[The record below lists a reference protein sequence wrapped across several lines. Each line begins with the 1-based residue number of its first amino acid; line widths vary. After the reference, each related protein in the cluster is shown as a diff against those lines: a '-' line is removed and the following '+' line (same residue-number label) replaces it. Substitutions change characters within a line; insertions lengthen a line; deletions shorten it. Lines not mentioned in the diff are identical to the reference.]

1 MEHGYYNILDMEID
15 SYKDQFL
22 SEMYDDTRISIDGIH
37 CDEAFTYIWNLI
49 KVSDKLWKA
58 TVQIRC
64 FENNERE
71 FFDYACLCYQKRFG
85 TIAEWSVPKSQYDFY
100 TVTVYIEKDMSL
112 FEAYNYIMH
121 IRDRIIE
128 DTGCCKNKTLCAD
141 VRGLIN
147 SRMPVYQR
155 AMNKVKL
162 ELENFITDNESNV
175 GKIIDITG
183 RVKEIKS
190 IEEKVYRKSISQY
203 EALDRFD
210 DLAGVRCICE
220 YLNDVYEVLMYIK
233 GNPLINVLEIDDK
246 IKKPS
251 EQGYR
256 GIHVIVAVDVYYHGT
271 LYSGVKV
278 EVQLRTAFQNAWST
292 KTHVLTYK
300 KEQHEIAHQLQTM
313 YELGEKL
320 YKADLV
326 AQKIKQA
333 L

>member
-1 MEHGYYNILDMEID
+1 MEHGFYSIWEMDID
-15 SYKDQFL
+15 SYKDQLL
-22 SEMYDDTRISIDGIH
+22 SEMYDDTRISFDYIYLE
-37 CDEAFTYIWNLI
+37 EAYPDIWNLMKI
-49 KVSDKLWKA
+49 SEMLWRA

-64 FENNERE
+64 FENKEKDYFE
-71 FFDYACLCYQKRFG
+71 YACRCYQKQFS
-85 TIAEWSVPKSQYDFY
+85 TIEDWSLPKSQYDSY
-100 TVTVYIEKDMSL
+100 TVTVLIKKDMSI
-112 FEAYNYIMH
+112 FDAYNYIVY

-128 DTGCCKNKTLCAD
+128 DTNCCMYKKLCIEIKE
-141 VRGLIN
+141 RIN

-162 ELENFITDNESNV
+162 EISNYITDNDNNI
-175 GKIIDITG
+175 GKIIDIGG
-183 RVKEIKS
+183 RVKELES
-190 IEEKVYRKSISQY
+190 IEEKVYRKSMSQY

-220 YLNDVYEVLMYIK
+220 YLDDVYDVLNYIK
-233 GNPLINVLEIDDK
+233 ENPLLNVIEIDDK
-246 IKKPS
+246 IEVPS

-256 GIHVIVAVDVYYHGT
+256 GIQVIVAVDVYFQGT
-271 LYSGVKV
+271 LYSDVKV

-300 KEQHEIAHQLQTM
+300 KEQHEITHQIQAM
-313 YELGEKL
+313 QELGDKL
-320 YKADLV
+320 FEADMV